1 MGPDSPLIHK
11 LLVPAEQS
19 LYRGRHCSLTSSR
32 NRRRVKLKNMAQ
44 TLPEAGSYGLRPE
57 VLSPMETLAQSVST
71 IAPTTTPVATIPLV
85 CALAG
90 NGTWLAY
97 VLATAAILLVALCIA
112 KFARYSA
119 SPGSLYSYASM
130 ILPPSLG
137 ATAAWSLLL
146 AYVAT
151 GSSVI
156 GGFYH
161 FGNLLL
167 RDATGHGTSAV
178 FLAILV
184 TAISIWIAWRDVK
197 ISARL
202 MLWIEAVS
210 VSFILIVVLLVLF
223 RHGWHLDW
231 EQFHLRGMTGSGL
244 RLGLVLALFSFV
256 GFESA
261 TTLGSEARNPL
272 KTIPRAV
279 IESALLAG
287 AIFIVCAYTEVLG
300 LRAAGQDLATSSAPM
315 RVLAKLGG
323 LPLLGLLIDIGA
335 LVSML
340 AGTLACITAAARVLL
355 LMSHNGLAHGLLRKT
370 HARNETPGFAIAV
383 TGTAAVLPVAV
394 LAARGASGLDV
405 YGWMGSLATYGFI
418 VTYALISVALP
429 RYLRAHHAY
438 RPGAQIIPWLACAA
452 MLLALV
458 GNLYPV
464 PEGPYGKLP
473 YIYLAYLIVGLS
485 WFFWRSRNQKPRLA

>member
-1 MGPDSPLIHK
+1 MDGSSPQ
-11 LLVPAEQS
+11 AATES
-19 LYRGRHCSLTSSR
+19 
-32 NRRRVKLKNMAQ
+32 
-44 TLPEAGSYGLRPE
+44 AGYGLRRE
-57 VLSPMETLAQSVST
+57 VLSPLETLAQSVST

-97 VLATAAILLVALCIA
+97 ALATAAILLVALCIA
-112 KFARYSA
+112 RFARYSS

-130 ILPPSLG
+130 ILPPVLG

-146 AYVAT
+146 AYIAT
-151 GSSVI
+151 GASVI

-161 FGNLLL
+161 
-167 RDATGHGTSAV
+167 
-178 FLAILV
+178 
-184 TAISIWIAWRDVK
+184 
-197 ISARL
+197 
-202 MLWIEAVS
+202 
-210 VSFILIVVLLVLF
+210 LIVLVLF
-223 RHGWHLDW
+223 RSGGHLDLQ
-231 EQFHLRGMTGSGL
+231 QFHLRGVTGGGL

-279 IESALLAG
+279 IQSALLAG
-287 AIFIVCAYTEVLG
+287 AIFVVCAYTEVLG
-300 LRAAGQDLATSSAPM
+300 LRIAGQDLGTSEAPM
-315 RVLAKLGG
+315 RVLANVGGVHVLGV
-323 LPLLGLLIDIGA
+323 LIDIGA
-335 LVSML
+335 LVSMF

-355 LMSHNGLAHGLLRKT
+355 LMSHNGLAHSSLRAT
-370 HARNETPGFAIAV
+370 HVRNETPGRAILV
-383 TGTAAVLPVAV
+383 TGTCAVVPVAV

-418 VTYALISVALP
+418 VTYALVCLALP
-429 RYLRAHHAY
+429 GYLRNHDAFTM
-438 RPGAQIIPWLACAA
+438 GAQVVSVLACGA
-452 MLLALV
+452 MLLALA

-473 YIYLAYLIVGLS
+473 YIYLAYLAFGLS
-485 WFFWRSRNQKPRLA
+485 WFFFRSRKGGTIPAAS

>member
-1 MGPDSPLIHK
+1 MENTTQL
-11 LLVPAEQS
+11 Q
-19 LYRGRHCSLTSSR
+19 
-32 NRRRVKLKNMAQ
+32 
-44 TLPEAGSYGLRPE
+44 PEAAGYGLRRE
-57 VLSPMETLAQSVST
+57 VLSPLETLAQSVST

-97 VLATAAILLVALCIA
+97 VLATVAIFLVALCIA

-119 SPGSLYSYASM
+119 SPGSLYTYASM

-146 AYVAT
+146 AYIAT
-151 GSSVI
+151 GASVI

-161 FGNLLL
+161 YGNLLL
-167 RDATGHGTSAV
+167 RDATGHSTSAA

-210 VSFILIVVLLVLF
+210 VSFILFEVVLVLL
-223 RHGWHLDW
+223 RHGFHLDW
-231 EQFHLRGMTGSGL
+231 QQFRLRGMTGSGL

-261 TTLGSEARNPL
+261 TTLGAEARNPL

-279 IESALLAG
+279 IQSALLAG
-287 AIFIVCAYTEVLG
+287 AIFTACAYAEVLG
-300 LRAAGQDLATSSAPM
+300 LRSVGQDLGTSQAPM
-315 RVLAKLGG
+315 RVLAGVGG
-323 LPLLGLLIDIGA
+323 VPFLGLLIDIGA
-335 LVSML
+335 LVSMF

-355 LMSHNGLAHGLLRKT
+355 LMSHNGLAHGSFRAT
-370 HARNETPGFAIAV
+370 HARNETPGRAIAV
-383 TGTAAVLPVAV
+383 TGLAAVLPVAI
-394 LAARGASGLDV
+394 LAMRGASGLDV

-418 VTYALISVALP
+418 VTYALVSVALP
-429 RYLRAHHAY
+429 RYLRNHGAY
-438 RPGAQIIPWLACAA
+438 RPGVQIIPWLAGCA
-452 MLLALV
+452 MLLALI

-473 YIYLAYLIVGLS
+473 YIYLVYLAAGLL
-485 WFFWRSRNQKPRLA
+485 WFFFSRRNKKPALAEG

>member
-1 MGPDSPLIHK
+1 MK
-11 LLVPAEQS
+11 TA
-19 LYRGRHCSLTSSR
+19 
-32 NRRRVKLKNMAQ
+32 AQ
-44 TLPEAGSYGLRPE
+44 ANSQPGGYGLRRE

-71 IAPTTTPVATIPLV
+71 IAPTTTPAATIPLV

-97 VLATAAILLVALCIA
+97 VLATAAILLVALCISR
-112 KFARYSA
+112 FARYFA
-119 SPGSLYSYASM
+119 SPGSLYTYASM
-130 ILPPSLG
+130 ILPQWLG
-137 ATAAWSLLL
+137 ATTAWSLLL
-146 AYVAT
+146 AYIAT

-161 FGNLLL
+161 YANLLL
-167 RDATGHGTSAV
+167 RDATGHVASTV
-178 FLAILV
+178 VLALIV
-184 TAISIWIAWRDVK
+184 TTISIGIAWRDVK

-202 MLWIEAVS
+202 MLWIEAAS
-210 VSFILIVVLLVLF
+210 VSLILIVVVLVLL
-223 RHGWHLDW
+223 RHGFHLDW
-231 EQFHLRGMTGSGL
+231 TQLQLRRMTGGGL

-279 IESALLAG
+279 IQSALLAG
-287 AIFIVCAYTEVLG
+287 GIFIVCAYTEVLG
-300 LRAAGQDLATSSAPM
+300 LRTIGQDLGASQAPM
-315 RVLAKLGG
+315 RVLAGVGG
-323 LPLLGLLIDIGA
+323 APALGLLIDIGV

-355 LMSHNGLAHGLLRKT
+355 LMSHNGLTHSSLRAT
-370 HARNETPGFAIAV
+370 HARNETPSRAIVV
-383 TGTAAVLPVAV
+383 TGIAAVAPVAV

-418 VTYALISVALP
+418 VAYALVCVALP
-429 RYLRAHHAY
+429 RYLRERGVY
-438 RPGAQIIPWLACAA
+438 RPSSQVIPWLAFTA

-464 PEGPYGKLP
+464 PQGPYGKLP
-473 YIYLAYLIVGLS
+473 YIYLAYLFPGLL
-485 WFFWRSRNQKPRLA
+485 WFLLQRRNEQTEPAKS

>member
-1 MGPDSPLIHK
+1 
-11 LLVPAEQS
+11 
-19 LYRGRHCSLTSSR
+19 
-32 NRRRVKLKNMAQ
+32 MAQ
-44 TLPEAGSYGLRPE
+44 AQPEAAGYGLRRE

-71 IAPTTTPVATIPLV
+71 IAPTTTPAATIPLV

-97 VLATAAILLVALCIA
+97 VMATIAILLVALCVG

-119 SPGSLYSYASM
+119 SPGSLYTYASM

-146 AYVAT
+146 AYIAT
-151 GSSVI
+151 GASVI

-161 FGNLLL
+161 YANLLL
-167 RDATGHGTSAV
+167 RDATGHGLSTA
-178 FLAILV
+178 FLAFLV
-184 TAISIWIAWRDVK
+184 TAISIWIAWQDVK

-202 MLWIEAVS
+202 MLWIEAIS
-210 VSFILIVVLLVLF
+210 VSFILIVVVLVLF
-223 RHGWHLDW
+223 RNGWHLDW
-231 EQFHLRGMTGSGL
+231 PQLQLRGMSGSGL

-261 TTLGSEARNPL
+261 TTLGSEARDPL

-279 IESALLAG
+279 IQSALLAG
-287 AIFIVCAYTEVLG
+287 VIFTACAYAEVLG
-300 LRAAGQDLATSSAPM
+300 LRSVGQDLGASQAPL
-315 RVLAKLGG
+315 RVLAQVGG
-323 LPLLGLLIDIGA
+323 VPFFGLLIDIGV
-335 LVSML
+335 LVSMF

-355 LMSHNGLAHGLLRKT
+355 LMSHNGLAHSSLRKT
-370 HARNETPGFAIAV
+370 HARNETPGLAILV
-383 TGTAAVLPVAV
+383 TGAAAVLPVAI

-418 VTYALISVALP
+418 VAYALVSVALP
-429 RYLRAHHAY
+429 RYLREHNAY
-438 RPGAQIIPWLACAA
+438 RPGAQIIPWLACGA

-464 PEGPYGKLP
+464 PEGLYGKLP
-473 YIYLAYLIVGLS
+473 YIYLAYLSAGML
-485 WFFWRSRNQKPRLA
+485 WFFFRVRTRKSALAAS

>member
-1 MGPDSPLIHK
+1 MEHP
-11 LLVPAEQS
+11 Q
-19 LYRGRHCSLTSSR
+19 
-32 NRRRVKLKNMAQ
+32 
-44 TLPEAGSYGLRPE
+44 PEAVSYGLRRE
-57 VLSPMETLAQSVST
+57 VLSPMETVAQSVST
-71 IAPTTTPVATIPLV
+71 IAPTTPPAATIPLV

-97 VLATAAILLVALCIA
+97 VLATIAILLVALCVA
-112 KFARYSA
+112 EFARYSA
-119 SPGSLYSYASM
+119 SPGSLYTYAAM

-146 AYVAT
+146 AYIAT
-151 GSSVI
+151 GASVI

-161 FGNLLL
+161 YANLLL
-167 RDATGHGTSAV
+167 RDATGHALSTA
-178 FLAILV
+178 FLALLV
-184 TAISIWIAWRDVK
+184 TAISIWIASRDVK

-210 VSFILIVVLLVLF
+210 VSFILIVVVLVLF
-223 RHGWHLDW
+223 RNGWRLDW
-231 EQFHLRGMTGSGL
+231 PQLQLRGMTGSGL

-261 TTLGSEARNPL
+261 TTLGSEARDPL

-279 IESALLAG
+279 IQSALLAG
-287 AIFIVCAYTEVLG
+287 AIFTACAYAEVLG
-300 LRAAGQDLATSSAPM
+300 LRIVGQDLGASQAPM
-315 RVLAKLGG
+315 RVLAQVGG
-323 LPLLGLLIDIGA
+323 LPIFGLLIDIGV
-335 LVSML
+335 LVSMF

-355 LMSHNGLAHGLLRKT
+355 LMSHNGLTHGSLRKT
-370 HARNETPGFAIAV
+370 HSRNETPGLAILV
-383 TGTAAVLPVAV
+383 TGTAAVLPVAI

-418 VTYALISVALP
+418 VAYALVSVALP
-429 RYLRAHHAY
+429 RYLRQHNAY

-452 MLLALV
+452 MLLALA

-473 YIYLAYLIVGLS
+473 YIYLAYLSAGML
-485 WFFWRSRNQKPRLA
+485 WFFFRVRNRNPSLPGG